1 MTWID
6 RGIGWFWARVA
17 ASTAPALG
25 GLGFLRI
32 LSALFLLLV
41 LPPYAYWVGAAPP
54 TFFAP
59 PRLSPM
65 ALASGF
71 PSTTLMWLA
80 DITAFVLICCVLLGV
95 RARLATLLL
104 VVVGTLSS
112 NAAMSFG
119 KIDHDAMLWTFLLCM
134 AFSGWGHSLALVP
147 DKPSRL
153 DRPDRAFALMAVCLG
168 FSMSIIGLYKVRG
181 WLDLDLETSGF
192 LKWFVH
198 GYFML
203 DRTELL
209 AKHVPSIPPLGL
221 ELMDYAG
228 VAFESGCF
236 VALLIGRR
244 VWRFWITAACVFH
257 LTNVLT
263 LNISFLQNIPIYWAF
278 VDFSAVQRSL
288 QRWWAR
294 RGVRWAFGAIGV
306 AMVLAHLAVRRA
318 GVGGWLLFV
327 FDEEHDNR
335 LVLRL
340 SAILFIVTCWVV
352 LHDQIERWRTP
363 NTGTPIAPRPA
374 DPTTSAQ
381 PTAVADRDAGRV
393 PLG

>member
-6 RGIGWFWARVA
+6 RGLGWFWARVG
-17 ASTAPALG
+17 ASTAPAVG

-32 LSALFLLLV
+32 LSGLFLMLV
-41 LPPYAYWVGAAPP
+41 LSPCAYWVGAAPP

-71 PSTTLMWLA
+71 PSTTVMWLA
-80 DITAFVLICCVLLGV
+80 DIVGLVLICCLLLGV

-112 NAAMSFG
+112 NATMSFG
-119 KIDHDAMLWTFLLCM
+119 KIDHDAMLWTFLFCM
-134 AFSGWGHSLALVP
+134 AFSGWGHTLALVP

-168 FSMSIIGLYKVRG
+168 FSMSIVGLHKARG
-181 WLDLDLETSGF
+181 WLDLDLETNGF
-192 LKWFVH
+192 LGWFVH

-209 AKHVPSIPPLGL
+209 AKYVLAIPPLGL
-221 ELMDYAG
+221 ELIDYAG
-228 VAFESGCF
+228 VAFESGCL

-244 VWRFWITAACVFH
+244 AWRFWIAAACLFH
-257 LTNVLT
+257 LINVLT
-263 LNISFLQNIPIYWAF
+263 LNIPFLHNILIYLAF
-278 VDFSAVQRSL
+278 VDFGVVERWL
-288 QRWWAR
+288 ERWWAP

-306 AMVLAHLAVRRA
+306 AMVLAHLGLRRA

-327 FDEEHDNR
+327 LDEEHDNPI
-335 LVLRL
+335 VLRL
-340 SAILFIVTCWVV
+340 SAVLFVIAFWVV
-352 LHDQIERWRTP
+352 LNDQLRRWHTP
-363 NTGTPIAPRPA
+363 NADTPIAQRPL
-374 DPTTSAQ
+374 DR
-381 PTAVADRDAGRV
+381 AVSG
-393 PLG
+393 